1 MGLRSIVLMV
11 ALPLL
16 LVVAGA
22 LLLIPRDI
30 LRQPV
35 LPAATAAV
43 EAVPDYTFSVRPRP
57 KIAVVEFD
65 EAELA
70 PPALVVVASPVE
82 PVRQGEAAAERDA
95 RDLRWI
101 TARGLNVRTGPSVRD
116 ELIASLPFGTP
127 VEVLDTSGTWAHVR
141 AGDIIGWLSA
151 NFLTNTDPA
160 AN

>member
-1 MGLRSIVLMV
+1 MGLRSIVLLV

-35 LPAATAAV
+35 LPAAV
-43 EAVPDYTFSVRPRP
+43 VDPLPDYTASVRTPP
-57 KIAVVEFD
+57 KIAVVEFED
-65 EAELA
+65 ADLV
-70 PPALVVVASPVE
+70 PPALVVVATPVE
-82 PVRQGEAAAERDA
+82 PVATQESVADHDP

-116 ELIASLPFGTP
+116 QVIASLPFGTP

-141 AGDIIGWLSA
+141 SGDITGWLSA
-151 NFLTNTDPA
+151 NFLTDTDPA